1 MRHPAVSECATL
13 LCWECVTLLCWGCVI
28 LLWGGVRGL
37 LQVQTSLKDVAP
49 PHVASALNTCCPM
62 PSLSGLAACAQ
73 VSAGAGVTLPG
84 LAAASQLGRLADL
97 QELDLQGAGTT
108 DAFLADLATAAPRL
122 TR

>member
-1 MRHPAVSECATL
+1 MF
-13 LCWECVTLLCWGCVI
+13 I
-28 LLWGGVRGL
+28 LLWEGVRGV
-37 LQVQTSLKDVAP
+37 LQVPHIPKGCGTSACLASAVDNSSLQTSAFLCFPK
-49 PHVASALNTCCPM
+49 
-62 PSLSGLAACAQ
+62 GLALCGQ
-73 VSAGAGVTLPG
+73 VSAGAGVALPG